1 MHANTLR
8 LREIMRS
15 RQWNSNL
22 VARLIGRKPSTVRQ
36 WRCNQRIIP
45 DAVLAQL
52 ELCATRDAE
61 VHGS

>member
-1 MHANTLR
+1 MHANTIR

-15 RQWNSNL
+15 RQWNSAL
-22 VARLIGRKPSTVRQ
+22 VARLLGRKPSTVRQ

-45 DAVLAQL
+45 DRLLARL
-52 ELCATRDAE
+52 EGCARLDAE